1 MMFIGTLRKKIASLF
16 LGIRKFGVSLGLFLA
31 VALAGGSVAASF
43 FVPTKALGVF
53 LSAVGCFAAGWVFAV
68 FLSRS
73 VQLGAS
79 ERETN
84 ESLRAQLADKTEAN
98 ARLENEIAGLRSE
111 NRRLERQRI
120 DINAVRPVL
129 KLGLMEAEMSIKD
142 VKIAWMN
149 DFDEGGLFSS
159 ATRSQYV
166 GVLQRSFK
174 ATYGVDLSKLRVRED
189 GDCLRVA
196 GISAESLGFKDD
208 ETEWLVRQAQ
218 KYTLKETS
226 ETAGGPMPVPN
237 PATGFKSGDKYYEID
252 KQSSFEGS
260 IDLNATAEASGRQER
275 ELRTRLNKGI
285 GEEFRNMNGYI
296 REMAQGFIGVLLA
309 PVKKPVVFI
318 ETPLTEIESDPKW
331 FALEDYAKEY
341 NRKLDSVPAI
351 VGEFGVKP

>member
-98 ARLENEIAGLRSE
+98 VRLENEIAGLRSE

-174 ATYGVDLSKLRVRED
+174 ATYGVDLSQLRVRED

-260 IDLNATAEASGRQER
+260 IDLNRTHEASEKQEA
-275 ELRTRLNKGI
+275 ELADRIDKGI
-285 GEEFRNMNGYI
+285 GAEFQNVNAYI
-296 REMAQGFIGVLLA
+296 RDMAQRFLRVLLA
-309 PVKKPVVFI
+309 PAGKAIVF
-318 ETPLTEIESDPKW
+318 EDTPLAEIAEKPEW
-331 FALEDYAKEY
+331 VLLEDFAEGY
-341 NRKLDSVPAI
+341 NRQLDALDSEVPS
-351 VGEFGVKP
+351 

>member
-1 MMFIGTLRKKIASLF
+1 MMFIGTLRKKINSLF

-73 VQLGAS
+73 IQLGAS

-84 ESLRAQLADKTEAN
+84 ESLLAQLTDKTEAN

-285 GEEFRNMNGYI
+285 GEEFRNVNGYI
-296 REMAQGFIGVLLA
+296 REMAEGFIGVLLS
-309 PVKKPVVFI
+309 PVKKPVVFV
-318 ETPLTEIESDPKW
+318 ETPLAEIERDPKW
-331 FALEDYAKEY
+331 LALEDYAKEY
-341 NRKLDSVPAI
+341 NRKLDSGPAI
-351 VGEFGVKP
+351 AGELE

>member
-1 MMFIGTLRKKIASLF
+1 MMFIGTLRKQIASLF

-98 ARLENEIAGLRSE
+98 ARLENELAGLRSE

-149 DFDEGGLFSS
+149 DFDEGGIFSS

-189 GDCLRVA
+189 CDCLRVA